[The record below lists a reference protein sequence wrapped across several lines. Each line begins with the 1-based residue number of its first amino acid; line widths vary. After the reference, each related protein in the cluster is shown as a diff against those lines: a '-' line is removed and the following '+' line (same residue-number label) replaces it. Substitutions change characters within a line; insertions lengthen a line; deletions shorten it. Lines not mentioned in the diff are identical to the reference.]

1 MAAIPIPTLTQVRT
15 WSVDYLDDAATHW
28 SSSAH
33 RWEDAYD
40 EAYRQVQY
48 PGGTEWTGEAADA
61 AAFRVGTDR
70 LQVVGAGD
78 DLHATA
84 AAARNSASQLD
95 AAKQRVLEAVAEAEE
110 AGFNVGDDY
119 SVTSR
124 QSGGSPAVQAA
135 RQAQAEA
142 FAATIRAR
150 VAALLAL
157 DQQVAARI
165 ISAAAG
171 LDTITFGE
179 DPLVPRD
186 EQKPSV
192 QLVDSHAPIPERPK
206 FEPDPPPGGWSDD
219 PTMRA
224 AQKIAYGH
232 AFGEHRAKEFP
243 GMTKN
248 QLAEL
253 VDEMFRR
260 NVSNPGSLLI
270 GRAIDG
276 APVLYDPR
284 TNVMVIRDVKSLDAG
299 TVYKPTVE
307 DMTGYLNKKVPTR
320 VWSLPPNA
328 FADGPLGPLA
338 PSASNIPVE
347 PKPAEPPARVT
358 PPPVRGGVLLPAMPE
373 LVQPPRSVGETDL
386 PILGSLGQEP
396 PLREAGEAP

>member
-40 EAYRQVQY
+40 EAYRQVHY

-84 AAARNSASQLD
+84 AAARNSAFQLE

-165 ISAAAG
+165 TSAAAG
-171 LDTITFGE
+171 LDNIAFGE

-186 EQKPSV
+186 EQEPSV

-206 FEPDPPPGGWSDD
+206 VEPDPPPGGWSDD

-232 AFGEHRAKEFP
+232 AFDKHGLEDFP
-243 GMTKN
+243 GISKD
-248 QLAEL
+248 QLANL
-253 VDEMFRR
+253 VDEMFKR
-260 NVSNPGSLLI
+260 NLSDPGSLLI
-270 GRAIDG
+270 GRAPDG
-276 APVLYDPR
+276 APVIYDPR
-284 TNVMVIRDVKSLDAG
+284 TNVIVIRDVKSLDAG
-299 TVYKPTVE
+299 TVYKPTIK
-307 DMTGYLNKKVPTR
+307 DMTTYLAKKVPTR
-320 VWSLPPNA
+320 VWSLPPSA
-328 FADGPLGPLA
+328 FADGPLGPVA
-338 PSASNIPVE
+338 RQASDAPVE
-347 PKPAEPPARVT
+347 PKPADPPVRVT
-358 PPPVRGGVLLPAMPE
+358 PPPVRGGMLLPAMPE
-373 LVQPPRSVGETDL
+373 LVQPPHSVGETDL

-396 PLREAGEAP
+396 PLPEAGEAP